1 MFPKLACPRLPIL
14 PWASRLGILLGP
26 IVLML
31 LCGMI
36 GGGLLRVRL
45 DVKGLELTFCP
56 GTGVTDVV
64 IVLLCGGDFN

>member
-1 MFPKLACPRLPIL
+1 M
-14 PWASRLGILLGP
+14 
-26 IVLML
+26 LML

-56 GTGVTDVV
+56 GTGVADVV
-64 IVLLCGGDFN
+64 IALLCGGDFN